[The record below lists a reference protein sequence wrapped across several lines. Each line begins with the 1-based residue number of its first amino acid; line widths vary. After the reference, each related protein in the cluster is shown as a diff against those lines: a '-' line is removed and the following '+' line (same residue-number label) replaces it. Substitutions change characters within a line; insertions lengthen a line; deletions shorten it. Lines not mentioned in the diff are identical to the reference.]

1 MSRFRRAAT
10 VVGALVAVPV
20 VALGGFVA
28 WAHVESTHLS
38 RRHVEVHDVGFSIPF
53 PDSTTTEAAA
63 RGRHLVEARYACV
76 ECHGDDFGGGT
87 MVDDPLVG
95 RFFGP
100 NLTTGAGSRTLSYT
114 AADWDHIVRHGVKP
128 DGSPAVMPS
137 SDFTGM
143 SDRELS
149 DIVSYIRSLPPVD
162 RTMPAPEPGPLGD
175 VLLATGQFRHSAD
188 LVPDHHAAH
197 AVEPPAAESPAY
209 GAHLAQVCT
218 GCHGPA
224 LAGGPIVGGDPSWP
238 PAANL
243 TPGPDGLAGWT
254 KADFLHA
261 LRDGVAKD
269 GRPLAPPMD
278 GITRYGKAMTDAE
291 VDALWGYLQSV
302 PARPDGGA

>member
-1 MSRFRRAAT
+1 MSRFRRATA
-10 VVGALVAVPV
+10 VVGALVALPL
-20 VALGGFVA
+20 LGLAGFA
-28 WAHVESTHLS
+28 TWAHVESTHLS
-38 RRHVEVHDVGFSIPF
+38 RRHFEVHDVGFSIPF
-53 PDSTTTEAAA
+53 PDSTTADAAE
-63 RGRHLVEARYACV
+63 RGRHLVQARYACV

-87 MVDDPLVG
+87 MIDDPMVG

-114 AADWDHIVRHGVKP
+114 AVDWDHIVRHGVKP

-137 SDFTGM
+137 TDFAGM

-149 DIVSYIRSLPPVD
+149 DIVSYIRTLPPVD

-175 VLLATGQFRHSAD
+175 VLVATGQFRYSAD

-197 AVEPPAAESPAY
+197 VVEPPGAESPAF

-218 GCHGPA
+218 GCHGPE
-224 LAGGPIVGGDPSWP
+224 LRGGPIPGGDPSWP
-238 PAANL
+238 AAANL
-243 TPGPDGLAGWT
+243 TPGPEGLAGWT
-254 KADFLHA
+254 QADFLHA

-269 GRPLAPPMD
+269 GHRLATPMD
-278 GITRYGKAMTDAE
+278 GITRYGKAMTEAE

>member
-10 VVGALVAVPV
+10 VVGALVSLPL
-20 VALGGFVA
+20 LGMGAFVA
-28 WAHVESTHLS
+28 WAHVEATHLS
-38 RRHVEVHDVGFSIPF
+38 RRHIEVHDLAFSIPF
-53 PDSTTTEAAA
+53 PDSSTAEAAA

-87 MVDDPLVG
+87 MIDDPLVG

-100 NLTTGAGSRTLSYT
+100 NLTTGAGSRTLSYS

-137 SDFTGM
+137 ADFAGM

-149 DIVSYIRSLPPVD
+149 DIVSYIRTLPPVD

-175 VLLATGQFRHSAD
+175 VLVATGQFRYSAD
-188 LVPDHHAAH
+188 LVPDHGAAH
-197 AVEPPAAESPAY
+197 VVEPPGAGSPAF

-218 GCHGPA
+218 GCHGPG
-224 LAGGPIVGGDPSWP
+224 LAGGPIPGGDPSWP

-254 KADFLHA
+254 EADFRRA
-261 LRDGVAKD
+261 LREGVAKD
-269 GRPLAPPMD
+269 GRHLRSPMD
-278 GITRYGKAMTDAE
+278 GITRYGRAMTEAE
-291 VDALWGYLQSV
+291 LDALWAYVSAV
-302 PARPDGGA
+302 PAVADAG